1 MIMRYILLILLLLPV
16 NMFVQENITSDSDVD
31 RCLNDTIRDDVY
43 IIAEQMPKLING
55 ESITS
60 YFNSRSFIVD
70 SCCLFK
76 ACISFVVETDSTITD
91 KMINVS
97 TVNCKQKG
105 LIYSGAEIES
115 VRLKIDSILS
125 NMPELVPGRINNKSV
140 AVMISI
146 PIHVDCFIR

>member
-1 MIMRYILLILLLLPV
+1 MIIPV
-16 NMFVQENITSDSDVD
+16 NMFGQENITSDSDVD

-43 IIAEQMPKLING
+43 LIAEQMPKLING

-70 SCCLFK
+70 SCCLFN
-76 ACISFVVETDSTITD
+76 ACIRFVVEVDSTITD

-115 VRLKIDSILS
+115 MRLKIDSILS

-146 PIHVDCFIR
+146 PIHVDCFVR